1 MQTVKLNKEEIY
13 FKFREH
19 PGDFFRNTDVVKLPN
34 PNTDLE
40 SFLVF
45 FLNRYQSDE
54 RVSSINDFY
63 KLLHNEIEDE
73 SEKQNLIDEFNIKS
87 INQIKEEINLIE
99 LQLKNEAYM
108 NFYKFVNENRIE
120 IIYDYEK

>member
-1 MQTVKLNKEEIY
+1 
-13 FKFREH
+13 
-19 PGDFFRNTDVVKLPN
+19 
-34 PNTDLE
+34 
-40 SFLVF
+40 VF